1 MVKLVVADD
10 EERVC
15 RLIVALGN
23 WKELGIKVVGTA
35 ANGIQ
40 ALELIRKEKTDILIT
55 DIRMPGLNGLELIE
69 KVREISPD
77 IKIMIISGYAN
88 FEYAQNALKQ
98 GVSDY
103 LLKPIN
109 KDALNESLTKMVNQ
123 IETARRT
130 DMAYV
135 YYQDKCVNSWKEEK
149 HSRNR
154 ICLIDSE
161 TSLVNGL
168 DVLTNVFT
176 LRAGF
181 GQEILNEKMLTMQL
195 QPFIDELG
203 VSIDPFMPVE
213 KLPAYKRVMVEL
225 LRAIVAGYHLII
237 IREISTVISE
247 DELGKLFDIMRYYTG
262 KGFTFLYVSY
272 HFEEI
277 QQVCTRAILMSEG
290 SINLIFDKEQ
300 IKKGIS
306 EDNYIDYY
314 NHVNQR
320 LLHRARGNVPTA
332 ESRKEVLYVRDMSGK
347 YLDHFQ
353 FSVYKGECL
362 VIQSLDTR
370 MYNEFLEILEKEGG
384 FKDVDML
391 VEGKKVSDYRT
402 RKIAFMK
409 EEATQTML
417 FDDLTVRDNICIGLD
432 RKAPNIWLKKRIQK
446 SVQEEYYRIFGED
459 IFDCYI
465 NELSD
470 EQKTRV
476 IYMRILL
483 EKPEVVFMVQ
493 PFKHAGT
500 PHRMQVWELQT
511 LLLERGI
518 SIVILA
524 MNMSDSLTIADRV
537 IRISRVDGKMTTK
550 EFTYNQFSEL
560 PMSLPWVGFFD
571 ELKNNGEEI

>member
-1 MVKLVVADD
+1 MKKEVLRLQDVTYKKENTFIFRNMTFSIMEGEIMGITPMNSYGMD
-10 EERVC
+10 ELLDV
-15 RLIVALGN
+15 IVNNLPLYYG
-23 WKELGIKVVGTA
+23 
-35 ANGIQ
+35 
-40 ALELIRKEKTDILIT
+40 
-55 DIRMPGLNGLELIE
+55 
-69 KVREISPD
+69 
-77 IKIMIISGYAN
+77 
-88 FEYAQNALKQ
+88 
-98 GVSDY
+98 
-103 LLKPIN
+103 
-109 KDALNESLTKMVNQ
+109 
-123 IETARRT
+123 
-130 DMAYV
+130 YV
-135 YYQDKCVNSWKEEK
+135 YYQERCVNSWKEEK

-181 GQEILNEKMLTMQL
+181 GKEILNEKMLARQL

-203 VSIDPFMPVE
+203 ISIDPFMPVE
-213 KLPAYKRVMVEL
+213 KLSAYKRVMVEL

-247 DELGKLFDIMRYYTG
+247 DELVKLFDIMRYYAS
-262 KGFTFLYVSY
+262 KGFSFLYVSY

-277 QQVCTRAILMSEG
+277 QQICTRAILMSEG
-290 SINLIFDKEQ
+290 SINLIMNEEQ
-300 IKKGIS
+300 IRKGIS
-306 EDNYIDYY
+306 VDNYIDYY
-314 NHVNQR
+314 NHVSSR
-320 LLHRARGNVPTA
+320 LRHRARGAIDTGA
-332 ESRKEVLYVRDMSGK
+332 SEKEVLYVHDMSGK
-347 YLDHFQ
+347 YLDHFR

-370 MYNEFLEILEKEGG
+370 MYNEFLEILENDNGLEQ
-384 FKDVDML
+384 VEML
-391 VEGKKVSDYRT
+391 VDGRKVPDYRT

-500 PHRMQVWELQT
+500 PHRLQVWELQT

-537 IRISRVDGKMTTK
+537 IRISRVDGKMVTK
-550 EFTYNQFSEL
+550 EFTYSQFAEL

-571 ELKNNGEEI
+571 ELKNSKEEL